1 MVKNLSVNAGDA
13 REDGLI
19 PGSGR
24 SPGGGNYTPVFLSG
38 EFHGQ
43 GSLVGYSPWGRK
55 KSDTSERVNTQ
66 TQTHLKQNLI

>member
-13 REDGLI
+13 REDSLI

-24 SPGGGNYTPVFLSG
+24 SPGGGNYTPVSLPR

-43 GSLVGYSPWGRK
+43 GSLASYTAWGRK
-55 KSDTSERVNTQ
+55 ESDTTERLIH
-66 TQTHLKQNLI
+66 THIRI

>member
-43 GSLVGYSPWGRK
+43 KSLMVYSPSGHK
-55 KSDTSERVNTQ
+55 ELDTSG
-66 TQTHLKQNLI
+66 

>member
-13 REDGLI
+13 REDSLI

-24 SPGGGNYTPVFLSG
+24 SPGGGNYTPVSLPR

-43 GSLVGYSPWGRK
+43 GSLVGYSPWGHK
-55 KSDTSERVNTQ
+55 ELDTQSDWAW
-66 TQTHLKQNLI
+66 THT